1 MFAIYKREMH
11 SYFTTPIGYLFVAVY
26 LAASGALFAA
36 TTLFSM
42 SSDTTEYFSYMLFLF
57 VVMLPLL
64 TMKSFSEE
72 RKQKTEQLVLT
83 APVSLFGMVFAK
95 YLAAISIFVGSQLV
109 ASTAFFILSGYAE
122 MKVLTILG
130 SLLALI
136 LVGSCFIAVGLFV
149 SALTENQLAAA
160 VGTVGILL
168 VLLLISVGNSFIDVY
183 AIRFVLSCLSVWSR
197 FQNFTQG
204 IFDVA
209 ALFYYLTVAAVF
221 LFLTVGVYDKRRY
234 H

>member
-1 MFAIYKREMH
+1 MIAILKREIR
-11 SYFTTPIGYLFVAVY
+11 SYFTTPIGYIFIAVF
-26 LAASGALFAA
+26 LCASGGLLAA

-42 SSDTTEYFSYMLFLF
+42 SSDTTQYFSYMLFLY
-57 VVMLPLL
+57 VIMLPLL

-83 APVSLFGMVFAK
+83 APVTLWGMVTAK
-95 YLAAISIFVGSQLV
+95 FLAAFALFLGCQVV
-109 ASTAFFILSGYAE
+109 ASLAIWILAGYAE
-122 MKVLTILG
+122 LKVATIFG
-130 SLLALI
+130 SLFAMI
-136 LVGSCFIAVGLFV
+136 LVGAAFISVGLFV

-168 VLLLISVGNSFIDVY
+168 VFLLISVGNGFIDSYV
-183 AIRFVLSCLSVWSR
+183 IRFILSCLSIWSR

-204 IFDVA
+204 VFDVA
-209 ALFYYLTVAAVF
+209 GLVYYLSVTGVF
-221 LFLTVGVYDKRRY
+221 LFLTVGIYDKRRY